1 MNIRSVHMLFFESIR
16 LALTTIRAQKLKSF
30 FTLLGVCIGVMF
42 LIAVVSIVEGMG
54 RYMEQDLIGKLIGIN
69 SFELRHRPN
78 INLGDVDPAV
88 WEEYRRRPR
97 LYHDDV
103 APVVAALPA
112 GARWAVSSED
122 QLKIS
127 SRYSGGPRT
136 ARISAVE
143 GDFFAIRKFE
153 IAEGRDFTPQEL
165 EMGTPVVIVGPDV
178 VKRLFPTLSP
188 LGRELRMGG
197 LPYTVIGVL
206 KAQGSA
212 IGLSFDNQVFAPWQA
227 PVHRLLNRVPQIID
241 AIIVQVPT
249 ASQMTEAQERVR
261 QVMRMRHKLRPVQ
274 PDNFTLQTSESA
286 LAFWNKLKRYLVI
299 AGVALP
305 AIGLVVGAIVIM
317 NIMLVAV
324 AERTHEIGIRKA
336 LGATRGNILSQFLVE
351 AATLSTFGAALGVA
365 LGIGL
370 AKLIA
375 AVSPLPASVATWSIV
390 VGVALG
396 AGVGIISG
404 VYPASR
410 ASLLDPVAALRQE

>member
-1 MNIRSVHMLFFESIR
+1 MLFFESIR
-16 LALTTIRAQKLKSF
+16 LALTTIRTQKLKSF

-54 RYMEQDLIGKLIGIN
+54 RYMEQDLIGKLIGVN

-97 LYHDDV
+97 LFHDDV
-103 APVVAALPA
+103 APVIEALPV
-112 GARWAVSSED
+112 GARWAVVSDNNLKVSS
-122 QLKIS
+122 I
-127 SRYSGGPRT
+127 YSGGPRN
-136 ARISAVE
+136 ASISAVE
-143 GDFFAIRKFE
+143 GDFFNIRKFE
-153 IAEGRDFTPQEL
+153 IGDGRDFTPQEL
-165 EMGTPVVIVGPDV
+165 ETGTPVVIIGPDV
-178 VKRLFPTLSP
+178 VKRLYPGLNP
-188 LGRELRMGG
+188 IGRELRMGG
-197 LPYTVIGVL
+197 LPYTVVGVL
-206 KAQGSA
+206 KTQGSA
-212 IGLSFDNQVFAPWQA
+212 LGLSFDNQVFAPWQS

-261 QVMRMRHKLRPVQ
+261 QVMRMRHKLRPGQ

-336 LGATRGNILSQFLVE
+336 LGATRANILSQFLVE
-351 AATLSTFGAALGVA
+351 AATLSTVGAAFGVA